1 MIINIKYTFL
11 IMILKKLN
19 ICINST
25 IFFNTNSME
34 YYEKIEKNEPK
45 ENKLTDDSFK
55 YKYLEKR
62 LKEIIKNDK
71 NNKKNDN
78 NDNNIS
84 NASKIRKNIINYYYN
99 VNNIENDLN
108 LENIKFNVIKKIKYI
123 FKEDLIDICDD
134 LIIICDFFNF
144 KNIINCINE
153 YKNIFINNYI
163 YKNDF
168 EILKIVEKIN
178 IKINNLKNKKIKNQI
193 SDIDFELV
201 SILKDLNKILEI
213 IKN

>member
-11 IMILKKLN
+11 IMTLKKIN

-34 YYEKIEKNEPK
+34 YYEKIEKNNSK
-45 ENKLTDDSFK
+45 ENKSIDNSSK

-99 VNNIENDLN
+99 VNNIENNLN
-108 LENIKFNVIKKIKYI
+108 LENIKFNIIKKIKYI

-134 LIIICDFFNF
+134 LIIICDFFNL

-153 YKNIFINNYI
+153 YKNIFINNNI